1 MDFTAALFKRA
12 LEHSAIASVIV
23 EIADSGSQGA
33 YANASF
39 QELTGFSAREIA
51 DEGLEL
57 LHGKQTDP
65 DSIAQLRTATR
76 TAQELHLVLRSYR
89 RDGRPFWNRL
99 QILPLQD
106 ETGRATHYLAMLRD
120 VTAEHTHAERLEYRA
135 HHDPVTGLPNRHLL
149 GHRLEEAVAQARRAG
164 RPFALIFIDVD
175 RFKRINDTFGHEA
188 GDRVLQ
194 LVGER
199 LMNCVRA
206 EDTVARYGGDEF
218 VLLLHEEPEC
228 VDTEVVRRRIL
239 HALAQPIVV
248 DHRQVNISCSIGI
261 SVYPRDGRDVSS
273 LCKHADAAMYNNKP
287 RDATLPRV
295 GSPQPLLSTE
305 ACGKA

>member
-1 MDFTAALFKRA
+1 MVDFTAALFERA
-12 LEHSAIASVIV
+12 LEHSATASVIV
-23 EIADSGSQGA
+23 EIADSGSQGL

-39 QELTGFSAREIA
+39 QELTGFSAREITNG
-51 DEGLEL
+51 GLEL

-65 DSIAQLRTATR
+65 DSIARLRTATQ

-106 ETGRATHYLAMLRD
+106 ATGRATHYLAMLRD
-120 VTAEHTHAERLEYRA
+120 VTAEHIHAERLEYRA

-149 GHRLEEAVAQARRAG
+149 GHRLEEALTLAGQAG

-175 RFKRINDTFGHEA
+175 RFKLINDTFGHHA

-194 LVGER
+194 SVGER

-206 EDTVARYGGDEF
+206 DDTVARYGGDEF
-218 VLLLHEEPEC
+218 VLLLHEGPEC
-228 VDTEVVRRRIL
+228 VDTEVVRKRL
-239 HALAQPIVV
+239 VHALTQPIVIDNIHV
-248 DHRQVNISCSIGI
+248 DISCSIGM
-261 SVYPRDGRDVSS
+261 SVYPTDGGDVPS
-273 LCKHADAAMYNNKP
+273 LCKHADADMYNNKP
-287 RDATLPRV
+287 RDGTLLPV
-295 GSPQPLLSTE
+295 GRPCQSRDTHKS
-305 ACGKA
+305 